1 MARPCPRHIRKR
13 WRARA
18 RGMPIGCCG
27 ITAAAAAAAYPRRRR
42 LECTVEPNPLGTA
55 SACSAPDAAVVPADD
70 RDDAVPQRARPRI
83 PSHRH
88 THRHAID
95 DACHHTSASSCT
107 AAATAATAA
116 TTTTTREPTAVA
128 VCSTRAPDRVA
139 HVARRTTLHRDGSTA
154 DDARARARCVTTPFF
169 VPLRLMCPSLP
180 RLSPRRR
187 CVCSRWTGSLAQVS
201 GTSART
207 TLRSRPTHQ
216 RHAGTSRT
224 SSARAA
230 AHITRLSGASAS
242 RRGVSQPSS
251 PSASGSL
258 GYIEGTCGS
267 AARASARCRRGYVT
281 TAPQLC
287 ARVATST
294 PTARTGPKISLLLAT
309 CELAYATS

>member
-88 THRHAID
+88 THRRAID
-95 DACHHTSASSCT
+95 DACDHTRASCCA

-116 TTTTTREPTAVA
+116 TTTTRVPTAVA
-128 VCSTRAPDRVA
+128 VCSTRAPGRVA

-154 DDARARARCVTTPFF
+154 DDARARARCVPTQSF

-224 SSARAA
+224 GSARAA
-230 AHITRLSGASAS
+230 AHITRL
-242 RRGVSQPSS
+242 
-251 PSASGSL
+251 SGSL